1 MSTQEPWFTVFNILV
16 ALVIWLILMGVYYIL
31 KGWK

>member
-1 MSTQEPWFTVFNILV
+1 MSDQEPWFTVFNILV
-16 ALVIWLILMGVYYIL
+16 ALVIFMVLKGVYYIA